1 MNPGYISEMVNIT
14 AWQDA
19 KSVRIAGHGFE
30 IDDPYQLFDGI
41 VLSPDVHP
49 LNELGLDHC
58 ETIKER
64 ASIETMHDIATFTI
78 EVHDE
83 RGGTKLAN
91 KGWASLWDFHLLS
104 LSGKAPCFILYSAS
118 VGKLGVTYSVANR
131 NLILSPLADVRT
143 LTLPQLEWARQNGSS
158 FRTLI
163 GDQQFSS
170 AMRYFG
176 NAHYLFDLEHRIMLL
191 WAGIEGLLQVEAE
204 HNRRIAL
211 YSAILMKGDQQ
222 AKSDRFELVK
232 KSYSLRSRVVHGAK
246 PTKEKLEAGYAEAT
260 NLLADLLGSC
270 VELGRVPSR
279 DELDRASF
287 SSNLDS

>member
-1 MNPGYISEMVNIT
+1 MVNIT
-14 AWQDA
+14 AWRDA
-19 KSVRIAGHGFE
+19 KSVRITGHGFTLVE
-30 IDDPYQLFDGI
+30 PFQLDDGI
-41 VLSPDVHP
+41 VLVPDVHA
-49 LNELGLDHC
+49 LNSAGLKDC
-58 ETIKER
+58 NSIKER

-83 RGGTKLAN
+83 RGGADLAN
-91 KGWASLWDFHLLS
+91 AGWASLWDFHLLS
-104 LSGKAPCFILYSAS
+104 LATKAPCFILYSAS
-118 VGKLGVTYSVANR
+118 AGKWGVTYSVANR
-131 NLILSPLADVRT
+131 NLILSPLAGVHE
-143 LTLPQLEWARQNGSS
+143 LTEPQLLWAKENRAS
-158 FRTLI
+158 FRKLI
-163 GDQQFSS
+163 SDQQFSS

-211 YSAILMKGDQQ
+211 YAAILMKGDEQ
-222 AKSDRFELVK
+222 AKSARFELVK

-246 PTKEKLEAGYAEAT
+246 PTKAKLEAGYTEAT
-260 NLLADLLGSC
+260 DLLSDLLGRC

-287 SSNLDS
+287 SGNLA

>member
-1 MNPGYISEMVNIT
+1 MVNIT
-14 AWQDA
+14 TWKDA
-19 KSVRIAGHGFE
+19 KSVRITGHGFKVE
-30 IDDPYQLFDGI
+30 DPFQLAEGV
-41 VLSPDVHP
+41 VLAPDVHP
-49 LNELGLDHC
+49 LNAAGLDDC

-78 EVHDE
+78 EVHDA
-83 RGGTKLAN
+83 RGGTELAN
-91 KGWASLWDFHLLS
+91 AGWASLWDFHLLS
-104 LSGKAPCFILYSAS
+104 LASKAPCFILYSAS
-118 VGKLGVTYSVANR
+118 AGKAGVTYSVANR
-131 NLILSPLADVRT
+131 NLILSPLAGVHE
-143 LTLPQLEWARQNGSS
+143 LTMPQLEWARTNRPS
-158 FRTLI
+158 FRELI
-163 GDQQFSS
+163 SDQQFSS

-211 YSAILMKGDQQ
+211 YSAILMKGDEQ
-222 AKSDRFELVK
+222 AKSHRFDLVK

-260 NLLADLLGSC
+260 DLLADLLSRC

-279 DELDRASF
+279 DELDRTSF
-287 SSNLDS
+287 SGDLA